1 MNLIP
6 VDCSTEEAGF
16 VKETF
21 LGHRIIFFSP
31 GLSLARPMYRL
42 ALFWFFLLVAKYRLA
57 YTSSRRICT
66 VSLILFG
73 LYTDWLRTGSRHGYI
88 QIGYIEV
95 LALAVYN
102 LAIYIP
108 LLCTLQTEE
117 PGAPGFQ
124 VRSEAHR
131 NSVDS
136 GMHRLHGGTSWRE
149 SSLKFISL
157 SRQKTSVR
165 TRSVRT
171 RPAGHTDFQIL
182 QSLREGPAR
191 PKKETNTQH
200 YIRSLME
207 QQISLEAQ

>member
-16 VKETF
+16 VPETF
-21 LGHRIIFFSP
+21 LGHRIVFFLQGWVSP
-31 GLSLARPMYRL
+31 GL
-42 ALFWFFLLVAKYRLA
+42 
-57 YTSSRRICT
+57 C
-66 VSLILFG
+66 
-73 LYTDWLRTGSRHGYI
+73 TDWLYFGFFFSWRSTDWLIQVLAGSAQSVSFCLGYI
-88 QIGYIEV
+88 QIGYAQVLATV
-95 LALAVYN
+95 LALAVY
-102 LAIYIP
+102 YTYR
-108 LLCTLQTEE
+108 CYVHCRQ
-117 PGAPGFQ
+117 
-124 VRSEAHR
+124 R
-131 NSVDS
+131 NPARRASRYAGRRIAVDS

-149 SSLKFISL
+149 SSLKFIAL

-171 RPAGHTDFQIL
+171 RRAGHTDFQIL

>member
-1 MNLIP
+1 
-6 VDCSTEEAGF
+6 
-16 VKETF
+16 
-21 LGHRIIFFSP
+21 
-31 GLSLARPMYRL
+31 MYRL

-73 LYTDWLRTGSRHGYI
+73 LYTDWLCTGSRHGYI

-124 VRSEAHR
+124 VRPGRIAT
-131 NSVDS
+131 
-136 GMHRLHGGTSWRE
+136 L
-149 SSLKFISL
+149 
-157 SRQKTSVR
+157 
-165 TRSVRT
+165 
-171 RPAGHTDFQIL
+171 
-182 QSLREGPAR
+182 
-191 PKKETNTQH
+191 
-200 YIRSLME
+200 
-207 QQISLEAQ
+207 